1 MIRDVA
7 RLSPIAPVSRPPQ
20 ATAPAAAPPR
30 QEPPPLSPALR
41 VDAALN
47 LLVVEIRDRDG
58 EVVHSMPSP
67 RQLDAYRSGAEDPPA
82 SLDLTG

>member
-1 MIRDVA
+1 MIRDVT
-7 RLSPIAPVSRPPQ
+7 RLAPIAPVSRPPQ
-20 ATAPAAAPPR
+20 AADPPAAPPR

-47 LLVVEIRDRDG
+47 LLVVEIRDRGG
-58 EVVHSMPSP
+58 EVVHSIPSP
-67 RQLDAYRSGAEDPPA
+67 RELDAYRSGAEDPPA